1 MARYTGPRLK
11 LFERIGKLRG
21 FTRKTIPS
29 CFRGKAHSR

>member
-11 LFERIGKLRG
+11 LFGGKLRG

-29 CFRGKAHSR
+29 CFLEVKAHSR